1 MKKKMIITIIGIIL
15 IGLCIIGWFVNKQ
28 KKEVVEEYVP
38 QEEISEQQLR
48 ETMVSLYYQNKE
60 TKELIPEGRL
70 IDAKMLLKNPYEL
83 LINLLIGNPK
93 NENLETVIP
102 KDTKIHKAEIKG
114 DIVILDFSKEFI
126 DNHEG
131 GEEAEKKTIQSIV
144 NTLTELTEVN
154 GVKILIEGKEN
165 QTFLDHK
172 VSFEKVFKKE

>member
-1 MKKKMIITIIGIIL
+1 MKKKIIIAIIGIIL
-15 IGLCIIGWFVNKQ
+15 IGLCIIGWYINKQ
-28 KKEVVEEYVP
+28 KKEVIEEYVP

-60 TKELIPEGRL
+60 TKKLIPEGRL

-102 KDTKIHKAEIKG
+102 KDTKIQKAEIKG
-114 DIVILDFSKEFI
+114 DIVIIDFSKEFI

-172 VSFEKVFKKE
+172 VNFEKVFRRE